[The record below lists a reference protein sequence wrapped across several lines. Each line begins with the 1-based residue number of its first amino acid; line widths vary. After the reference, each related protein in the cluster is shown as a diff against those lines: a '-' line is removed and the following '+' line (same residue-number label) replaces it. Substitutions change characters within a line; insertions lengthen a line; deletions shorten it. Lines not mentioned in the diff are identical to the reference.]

1 VFGQTNHAVVGL
13 VIGLFA
19 AAGAGAAV
27 LGRDLPP
34 APMTRLGTVAL
45 AAGTALFIVAV
56 AASSLSTFV
65 LASLVAG
72 GGFGSAFLG
81 ALRTVT
87 QLAQPHERAALLS
100 AVYVVSYLAFSVP
113 AVVAGLLITHVGLRD
128 TSLGYGSFVALLA
141 VSTLGYEQL
150 AGRQRRRAA

>member
-1 VFGQTNHAVVGL
+1 
-13 VIGLFA
+13 
-19 AAGAGAAV
+19 
-27 LGRDLPP
+27 
-34 APMTRLGTVAL
+34 VAL